1 MESLEGAQHSGDEL
15 FFGESQKLG
24 DFFSEC
30 ENKQPELRNIFC
42 RVDVSVQF
50 ASWLYAQSR
59 SLFNIVQLTTGR
71 LPRRHHFV
79 NGPTTINLK
88 RFLRIAPRATS
99 AISSTLAATSK
110 MWSNQLTA
118 ERLVKFLR
126 ATKFIKDVRQNEKA
140 KAAYK
145 EVIVTHDIPE
155 KSTCTPIRLATMR
168 CAECVHN
175 STRPAC
181 VYGGNNSIHGIFI
194 LLLFTFSSMPRPS
207 GGAKHCLPALW
218 TSYILRIPTS
228 SSVGFVRKYRSLV
241 TCTLSWVKSLR
252 CCGFSFCYLAHRM
265 TACAAH
271 AIVLVDS
278 RPTSAR
284 SEMCQDSRTS

>member
-30 ENKQPELRNIFC
+30 ENKQPELRNIFY

-155 KSTCTPIRLATMR
+155 KYLHTDKVGYDALRRMRTQLDATCMRLWRQYFDTWDFDST
-168 CAECVHN
+168 
-175 STRPAC
+175 
-181 VYGGNNSIHGIFI
+181 FI
-194 LLLFTFSSMPRPS
+194 YLFIDASPQWR
-207 GGAKHCLPALW
+207 AKNCLPALW
-218 TSYILRIPTS
+218 TSYILRILTS
-228 SSVGFVRKYRSLV
+228 SSVGFVRKCRSLV

-284 SEMCQDSRTS
+284 SEMCQDTRTS